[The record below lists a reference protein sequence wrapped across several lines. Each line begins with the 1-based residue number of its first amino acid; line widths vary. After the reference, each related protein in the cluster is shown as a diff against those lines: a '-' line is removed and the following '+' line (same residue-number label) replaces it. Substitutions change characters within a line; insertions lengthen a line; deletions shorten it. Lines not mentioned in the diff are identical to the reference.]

1 MTRHRK
7 PGKHKPVHPGEVLM
21 QEFFLPNDIGM
32 DDLSAASSL
41 TRADLEALMRE
52 EASIMP
58 YMAAGLARAF
68 GNSEQFWLGLQ
79 AQYDA
84 EMEAR

>member
-7 PGKHKPVHPGEVLM
+7 PGKHKPVHPGEVLRK
-21 QEFFLPNDIGM
+21 EFLYPGGM
-32 DDLSAASSL
+32 
-41 TRADLEALMRE
+41 TVEALADGIGVSRE
-52 EASIMP
+52 HLQKVCLGDVPLTGFVAM
-58 YMAAGLARAF
+58 GLARAF

-84 EMEAR
+84 EMEAQ